1 VSKMPEA
8 LLMAGRLLEAER
20 YTQGARVA
28 TQVAAAAELRRQHAE
43 IERLRQENRLW
54 YSRAVALFWKGD
66 AGGITLER
74 IQSAA
79 KEIDAALQE
88 VKP

>member
-1 VSKMPEA
+1 VSEQPEA
-8 LLMAGRLLEAER
+8 LRLADLVDHGSVSTQIER
-20 YTQGARVA
+20 EVA
-28 TQVAAAAELRRQHAE
+28 DELRRQHAE

>member
-1 VSKMPEA
+1 VSTQPEA
-8 LLMAGRLLEAER
+8 LRLADALEASVV
-20 YTQGARVA
+20 YGYDDT
-28 TQVAAAAELRRQHAE
+28 AAAAELRRQHAE

-88 VKP
+88 VQP

>member
-1 VSKMPEA
+1 VTTQPEA
-8 LLMAGRLLEAER
+8 LRLADYLEID
-20 YTQGARVA
+20 GKHKC
-28 TQVAAAAELRRQHAE
+28 AAELRRQHAE

>member
-1 VSKMPEA
+1 VSEQDEA
-8 LLMAGRLLEAER
+8 LRLADYLEIDGK
-20 YTQGARVA
+20 YKC
-28 TQVAAAAELRRQHAE
+28 AAELRRQHAE

>member
-1 VSKMPEA
+1 MSTQPEA
-8 LLMAGRLLEAER
+8 LRLAEDLEYCASRELYR
-20 YTQGARVA
+20 YMGLDEAA
-28 TQVAAAAELRRQHAE
+28 TELRRQHAE

-66 AGGITLER
+66 AGNITLER

>member
-1 VSKMPEA
+1 MTTQPEA
-8 LLMAGRLLEAER
+8 LRLADYLEID
-20 YTQGARVA
+20 GKHKC
-28 TQVAAAAELRRQHAE
+28 AAELRRQHAE
-43 IERLRQENRLW
+43 IKRLRQENRLW

>member
-8 LLMAGRLLEAER
+8 LLMAGRLREAER

-28 TQVAAAAELRRQHAE
+28 TQVAAADELRRQHAE
-43 IERLRQENRLW
+43 IERLETAIRNCLAMSNGRESEW
-54 YSRAVALFWKGD
+54 GDRAEWAFGFLH
-66 AGGITLER
+66 
-74 IQSAA
+74 AA
-79 KEIDAALQE
+79 IAKATE

>member
-1 VSKMPEA
+1 MTTQPEA
-8 LLMAGRLLEAER
+8 LRLADYLEID
-20 YTQGARVA
+20 GKHKC
-28 TQVAAAAELRRQHAE
+28 AAELRRQHAE

>member
-1 VSKMPEA
+1 MSTQPEA
-8 LLMAGRLLEAER
+8 LSLADYLDLPHVGQHRS
-20 YTQGARVA
+20 
-28 TQVAAAAELRRQHAE
+28 AAELRRQHAE

-66 AGGITLER
+66 AENITLER

-88 VKP
+88 VQP

>member
-1 VSKMPEA
+1 VSTQPEA
-8 LLMAGRLLEAER
+8 LRLADILQHKLPSVECLEK
-20 YTQGARVA
+20 
-28 TQVAAAAELRRQHAE
+28 AAAELRRQHAE

-66 AGGITLER
+66 AGNITLER
-74 IQSAA
+74 IQSAE

-88 VKP
+88 VNP